1 MTELFEKLKKQKALP
16 FVLFALIS
24 GIFLLVMPQSGSTS
38 KESGGAAGETREYV
52 EYLEEKAANIIC
64 EMSGVKRC
72 TVMISVKG
80 GYKSYYASNQRVTQN
95 GETRDAQKEYV
106 TVGGGD
112 SALLTEQRMPEVLGV
127 AVVCPG
133 ISAETEYRVMSLVSA
148 LFDVPTNRISISK

>member
-1 MTELFEKLKKQKALP
+1 
-16 FVLFALIS
+16 
-24 GIFLLVMPQSGSTS
+24 
-38 KESGGAAGETREYV
+38 
-52 EYLEEKAANIIC
+52 
-64 EMSGVKRC
+64 MSGVKRC

-95 GETRDAQKEYV
+95 GETRDTQKEYV

-133 ISAETEYRVMSLVSA
+133 INAETEYRVMSLVSA

>member
-16 FVLFALIS
+16 FVLFALIA

-64 EMSGVKRC
+64 EMSDVKRC

-95 GETRDAQKEYV
+95 GETRDTQKEYV

>member
-16 FVLFALIS
+16 FVLFALIA

-95 GETRDAQKEYV
+95 GETRDTQKEYV

-112 SALLTEQRMPEVLGV
+112 SAAAVEQMGFADRITHISTGGGASLEFLEGIELPGV
-127 AVVCPG
+127 AC
-133 ISAETEYRVMSLVSA
+133 L
-148 LFDVPTNRISISK
+148 LDK

>member
-16 FVLFALIS
+16 LIIIALIA
-24 GIFLLVMPQSGSTS
+24 GISLLVMPQSGTTLT
-38 KESGGAAGETREYV
+38 EGGGAADETREYV
-52 EYLEEKAANIIC
+52 EYLEEKAAKIIC

-80 GYKSYYASNQRVTQN
+80 GYTSYYASNQRVTQN
-95 GETRDAQKEYV
+95 GETRDSQKEYV
-106 TVGGGD
+106 TVGGGE

-127 AVVCPG
+127 AVVCPD

-148 LFDVPTNRISISK
+148 LFDVPANRISISK

>member
-16 FVLFALIS
+16 FVLFALIA

-38 KESGGAAGETREYV
+38 KESGGAAGETR
-52 EYLEEKAANIIC
+52 EKAANIIC

-95 GETRDAQKEYV
+95 GETRDTQKEYV

>member
-16 FVLFALIS
+16 FVLFALIA

-38 KESGGAAGETREYV
+38 KESGGAAGEYV

-95 GETRDAQKEYV
+95 GETRDTQKEYV